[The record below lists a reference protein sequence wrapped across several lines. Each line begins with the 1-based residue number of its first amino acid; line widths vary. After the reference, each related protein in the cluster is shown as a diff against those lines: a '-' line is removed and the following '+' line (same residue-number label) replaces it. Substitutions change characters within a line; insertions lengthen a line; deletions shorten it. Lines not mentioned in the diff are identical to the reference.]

1 MERYRLR
8 SRWVKMLS
16 RCEDEDYPQYK
27 DYGGRGIKVCKDW
40 HDFNKFYIWC
50 MNNGIQPELF
60 LDRID
65 NEGDYKPS
73 NCRFVTRKENNNN
86 KSNNTYLN
94 AFGEQK
100 TLSQWV
106 DDKRCRVE
114 YATLQKRLRLGWD
127 SEDALTIIAGDGGRL
142 YKPKKDS
149 KFYKAFGES
158 KTLFQ
163 WSKDERCKPS
173 YKMLWQR
180 VEQLGWHIEDAIKI
194 PTKSLSK

>member
-1 MERYRLR
+1 MKRHELR

-16 RCEDEDYPQYK
+16 RCEDPENLSYK
-27 DYGGRGIKVCKDW
+27 DYGGRGIKVCKEW
-40 HDFNKFYIWC
+40 HDFDKFYKWC
-50 MNNGIQPELF
+50 IENNAKSELF

-65 NEGDYKPS
+65 NNDDYSPS

-86 KSNNTYLN
+86 KSNNTWIT
-94 AFGEQK
+94 AFKENK

-106 DDKRCRVE
+106 EDKRCVVE
-114 YATLQKRLRLGWD
+114 KGTLQKRLRLGWD
-127 SEDALTIIAGDGGRL
+127 PEEAISAKPLSKRH
-142 YKPKKDS
+142 YKPKKGI
-149 KFYKAFGES
+149 KKYKAFGES

-163 WSKDERCKPS
+163 WAQDDRCKPS

-180 VEQLGWHIEDAIKI
+180 VEIHGWGIKEAITK

>member
-40 HDFNKFYIWC
+40 HDLNKFNIWC

-127 SEDALTIIAGDGGRL
+127 SEDALTIIAGD
-142 YKPKKDS
+142 
-149 KFYKAFGES
+149 
-158 KTLFQ
+158 
-163 WSKDERCKPS
+163 
-173 YKMLWQR
+173 
-180 VEQLGWHIEDAIKI
+180 
-194 PTKSLSK
+194 

>member
-1 MERYRLR
+1 MERYKLR

-16 RCEDEDYPQYK
+16 RCEDIDYPYYK
-27 DYGGRGIKVCKDW
+27 DYGGRGIKVCKEW
-40 HDFNKFYIWC
+40 HDFDKFYKWC
-50 MNNGIQPELF
+50 VSNGAESNLF

-65 NEGDYKPS
+65 NNGNYEPS

-86 KSNNTYLN
+86 KSNNTYLI

-100 TLSQWV
+100 TLSQWA

-127 SEDALTIIAGDGGRL
+127 PEEAISAKPLSKRH
-142 YKPKKDS
+142 YRPKKGI
-149 KFYKAFGES
+149 KKYKAFGES

-163 WSKDERCKPS
+163 WAQDERCKPS

-180 VEQLGWHIEDAIKI
+180 VEIHGWDIKEAI
-194 PTKSLSK
+194 TKPIKTLSK

>member
-16 RCEDEDYPQYK
+16 RCEDPDYPQYK
-27 DYGGRGIKVCKDW
+27 DYGGKGIKVCKDW

-50 MNNGIQPELF
+50 LNNGVKSYLF

-65 NEGDYKPS
+65 NDADYKPS

-86 KSNNTYLN
+86 KSNNTYLK
-94 AFGEQK
+94 AFGEEK

-106 DDKRCRVE
+106 DDKRCKVE
-114 YATLQKRLRLGWD
+114 YATLQKRLRLGWE
-127 SEDALTIIAGDGGRL
+127 SEDAISIKSGQGGRA
-142 YKPKKDS
+142 YKPKKQS

-158 KTLFQ
+158 KTLFE
-163 WSKDERCKPS
+163 WSKDDRCEPS

-180 VEQLGWHIEDAIKI
+180 VEQLGWQIEDAIKI
-194 PTKSLSK
+194 PTKTLSK